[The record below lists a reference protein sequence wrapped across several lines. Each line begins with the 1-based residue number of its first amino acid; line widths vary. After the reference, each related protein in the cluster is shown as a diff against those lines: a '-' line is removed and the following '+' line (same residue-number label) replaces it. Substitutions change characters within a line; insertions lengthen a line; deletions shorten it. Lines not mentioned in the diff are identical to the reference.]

1 MTMQPSD
8 STPRVSRIALPRRG
22 FTLIELLV
30 VIAIVALLISILLPA
45 LGKARAC
52 TYRVKSLS
60 AARQLMIAYGLYAD
74 ENNDNLLIGYAARGH
89 VTGSNTPRD
98 ETGRPLETIPE
109 VARRYPWRLAPTFDY
124 NWRGLYEDEQ
134 ALTDIHD
141 QPDFQYV
148 ISLFPSFGANVVFI
162 GGSSNHY
169 AFESDGSRDLQAR
182 AFFGD
187 FFLRRRF
194 EARRPSD
201 LITFAS
207 ARGKNDFGLNYL
219 SDPEGYYQ
227 VLPPRFI
234 SQQGRLWD
242 ETYQEEPDD
251 PGNNAGF
258 VSLRYEGRAVTA
270 MFDGSGR
277 TMNWEELND
286 MRHWS
291 DQASDPDWSIT
302 P

>member
-74 ENNDNLLIGYAARGH
+74 ENHDNLLIGYAARGH

-194 EARRPSD
+194 EARRPSAAR
-201 LITFAS
+201 TTSAS
-207 ARGKNDFGLNYL
+207 TTCPTRRGTTRF
-219 SDPEGYYQ
+219 S
-227 VLPPRFI
+227 PR
-234 SQQGRLWD
+234 
-242 ETYQEEPDD
+242 
-251 PGNNAGF
+251 
-258 VSLRYEGRAVTA
+258 VSSRSRGASGTRRTRRSPTTRAT
-270 MFDGSGR
+270 
-277 TMNWEELND
+277 TP
-286 MRHWS
+286 
-291 DQASDPDWSIT
+291 ASFPSAT
-302 P
+302 RGVP

>member
-1 MTMQPSD
+1 MSHPPRNP
-8 STPRVSRIALPRRG
+8 TPGPRRQPHQRAG

-30 VIAIVALLISILLPA
+30 VIAIIALLISILLPA

-74 ENNDNLLIGYAARGH
+74 ENDDNLLIGYAARGH
-89 VTGSNTPRD
+89 VIGADTPRD
-98 ETGRPLETIPE
+98 ETGSPLETIPE

-124 NWRGLYEDEQ
+124 DWRGLYEDEH
-134 ALTDIHD
+134 ALTEIRD
-141 QPDFQYV
+141 QPDFEYV

-169 AFESDGSRDLQAR
+169 AFETDGSRDLQAR
-182 AFFGD
+182 ALFGD
-187 FFLRRRF
+187 FFLRRRSD
-194 EARRPSD
+194 ARRPSD

-207 ARGKNDFGLNYL
+207 ARGKNDFGLDYL
-219 SDPEGYYQ
+219 PDPQGYYQ

-242 ETYQEEPDD
+242 DTYQEESDD

-258 VSLRYEGRAVTA
+258 VSLRHEGRAVTA

-277 TMNWEELND
+277 TMNWDQLND

-291 DQASDPDWSIT
+291 DQASAPDWSIT